1 MTEEDVKK
9 IMNEGFEEVKPIVHS
24 MTKELMQ
31 AYQIGFN
38 TCWKLLTG
46 REKIQ

>member
-1 MTEEDVKK
+1 MTEEEFKK
-9 IMNEGFEEVKPIVHS
+9 VMNDGFEEVKPIVHN

-38 TCWKLLTG
+38 TCLKLLTG
-46 REKIQ
+46 KEKI